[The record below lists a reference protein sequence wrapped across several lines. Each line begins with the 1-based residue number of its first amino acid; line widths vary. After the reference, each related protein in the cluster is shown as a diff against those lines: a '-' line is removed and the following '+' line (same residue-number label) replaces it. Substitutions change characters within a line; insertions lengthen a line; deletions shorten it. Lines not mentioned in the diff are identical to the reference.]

1 MGKKQKQI
9 KRNKYGERKTKLEK
23 KGKRQFTV
31 ETRKE
36 DRNLKKKKERQRE
49 VKITSTS
56 MKMAEEE

>member
-36 DRNLKKKKERQRE
+36 DRNLKKKERKAKGSKNNFNFNE
-49 VKITSTS
+49 NG
-56 MKMAEEE
+56 